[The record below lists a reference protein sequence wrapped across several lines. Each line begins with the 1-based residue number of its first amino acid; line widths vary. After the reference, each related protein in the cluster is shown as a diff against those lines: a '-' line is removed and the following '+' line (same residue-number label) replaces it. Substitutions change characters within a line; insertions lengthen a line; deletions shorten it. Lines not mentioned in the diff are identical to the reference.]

1 MLVFYTY
8 DVILSIKQGIFR
20 LNLEKNLKILVSFP
34 SFNLSM

>member
-1 MLVFYTY
+1 MLFCQ
-8 DVILSIKQGIFR
+8 LKQGYFR